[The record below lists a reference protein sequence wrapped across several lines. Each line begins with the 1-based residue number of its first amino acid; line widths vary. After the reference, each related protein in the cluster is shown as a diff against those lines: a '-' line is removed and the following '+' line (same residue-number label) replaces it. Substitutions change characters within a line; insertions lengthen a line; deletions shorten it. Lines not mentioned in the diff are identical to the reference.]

1 MTNDKI
7 YVIRNPLIIAERIQ
21 PSFSQFTLQYE
32 GVSFPIFVND
42 TAAEILRSDGADADG
57 ELPV

>member
-32 GVSFPIFVND
+32 GVSFPHICK
-42 TAAEILRSDGADADG
+42 
-57 ELPV
+57 